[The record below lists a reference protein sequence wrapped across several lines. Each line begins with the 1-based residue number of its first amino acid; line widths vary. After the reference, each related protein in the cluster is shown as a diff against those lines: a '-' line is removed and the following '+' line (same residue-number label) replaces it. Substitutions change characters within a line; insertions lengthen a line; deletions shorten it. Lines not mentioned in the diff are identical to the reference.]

1 MGQQWEFPA
10 FFIYDWAKLEQCEQ
24 GEALKSVGYAFI
36 KNKNMLW
43 PASVCLIAVLLTIVI
58 INTVVGLLVYYFD
71 PAQSIYW
78 HVLSPY
84 LIALVGSIMVV
95 SVLYEFY
102 VFRAGG
108 YSLARQMGARRLS
121 LIESVPEESVALK
134 IAEQLADTFLIE
146 PPAVYVLPDEVGVNA
161 LTAGFNPGNTA
172 IILTW
177 GALQNLDEIELYG
190 LLSHEFN
197 KILSGEAAENTR
209 LKILYSSL
217 TTFSQ
222 WGSKIAKRG
231 FYRNGMPAE
240 NKFETLFV
248 GIGAVIWLIGSLG
261 VLITRFIKYISLG
274 GRTFKNDQKTRRL
287 IQNDAN
293 VQTLLR
299 IYVHHSGS
307 QIHSE
312 YAESISH
319 MCFANSLS
327 QQNWLNIHPSIEQR
341 IYEMNP
347 SLIQDLQLENLKK
360 LQNQPLFSLFR
371 SLEEMAVTS
380 AASWSSPQPLP
391 LLRLSP
397 ISFAIK
403 DAVKPLNPENRA
415 NTPRPELIER
425 ALQTATGSREVMVAI
440 LMIRQYRE
448 FIPTDAEVSRAI
460 VDSLLN
466 LDGRVHISIF
476 QQACKNI
483 GGMPTTVARQF
494 VMKLARIIQED
505 GEIGLLDALLL
516 ECVKYELN
524 LLPVHTPTALEEV
537 KPQIVRLIDA
547 LLHVQQINSD
557 NQLDVRERILK
568 RILTQ
573 KELEMYTEISD
584 EPIDLAEIL
593 NDISGLLLRDRLSI
607 LGIAEICLWND
618 RIITQD
624 EFDVMELLYWR
635 LGFEVD
641 EIVDQMQKK
650 NSIMII

>member
-1 MGQQWEFPA
+1 
-10 FFIYDWAKLEQCEQ
+10 
-24 GEALKSVGYAFI
+24 
-36 KNKNMLW
+36 MLW
-43 PASVCLIAVLLTIVI
+43 PASVCLIAVLLTIAI

-524 LLPVHTPTALEEV
+524 LLPLHTPTALEEV

-584 EPIDLAEIL
+584 EPVDLAEIL

>member
-1 MGQQWEFPA
+1 
-10 FFIYDWAKLEQCEQ
+10 
-24 GEALKSVGYAFI
+24 
-36 KNKNMLW
+36 MLW

-102 VFRAGG
+102 VFRTGG

-217 TTFSQ
+217 TIFSQ

-380 AASWSSPQPLP
+380 TASWSSPQPLP

-415 NTPRPELIER
+415 NTSRPELIER

-524 LLPVHTPTALEEV
+524 LLPLHTPTALEEV

-584 EPIDLAEIL
+584 EPIDLAEVL

>member
-1 MGQQWEFPA
+1 MRN
-10 FFIYDWAKLEQCEQ
+10 
-24 GEALKSVGYAFI
+24 VGYDFI
-36 KNKNMLW
+36 KNKNIVL
-43 PASVCLIAVLLTIVI
+43 PVSFCLIAVLLTIFI
-58 INTVVGLLVYYFD
+58 INTVVGLFVFYVD
-71 PAQSIYW
+71 STQSNFW
-78 HVLSPY
+78 HMLSPY
-84 LIALVGSIMVV
+84 LIALLLCVMLI
-95 SVLYEFY
+95 SVIYEFY
-102 VFRAGG
+102 LFRNGG
-108 YSLARQMGARRLS
+108 YSLAKQMGARRLS
-121 LIESVPEESVALK
+121 PMESIPEESAALQ
-134 IAEQLADTFLIE
+134 ITQQLADTFLIE
-146 PPAVYVLPDEVGVNA
+146 PPAVYVLPDEVGVNT
-161 LTAGFNPGNTA
+161 LTAGFSPRDTA

-177 GALQNLDEIELYG
+177 GAVQTLDKVELYG

-197 KILSGEAAENTR
+197 KILSGETAENTR

-222 WGSKIAKRG
+222 WGSKIAKSG
-231 FYRNGMPAE
+231 FYRTDIRRE
-240 NKFETLFV
+240 NKFETFYV
-248 GIGAVIWLIGSLG
+248 AIGAVIWLIGSLG

-293 VQTLLR
+293 IQTLLR
-299 IYVHHSGS
+299 IHVHHSGS
-307 QIHSE
+307 QIYSE

-327 QQNWLNIHPSIEQR
+327 PQNWLNIHPNINQR
-341 IYEMNP
+341 IYELNP
-347 SLIQDLQLENLKK
+347 ALIQDLQLENLKK
-360 LQNQPLFSLFR
+360 LKNQPLFSLFR
-371 SLEEMAVTS
+371 SLEEVVPETAM
-380 AASWSSPQPLP
+380 SWSSPQPLP

-403 DAVKPLNPENRA
+403 DAIKPLNPELRLSM
-415 NTPRPELIER
+415 PRPELLER

-448 FIPTDAEVSRAI
+448 FIPTEAEVSRAI

-494 VMKLARIIQED
+494 LMKLARIIQED

-524 LLPVHTPTALEEV
+524 LLPAHIPTALDEV

-547 LLHVQQINSD
+547 LLHVQQINSG
-557 NQLDVRERILK
+557 NQLEVRERILN
-568 RILTQ
+568 RILSAR
-573 KELEMYTEISD
+573 ELDLYNEISD

-593 NDISGLLLRDRLSI
+593 NDIAGLLLRERLGI
-607 LGIAEICLWND
+607 LGIAEACLWSD
-618 RIITQD
+618 RIVTQD
-624 EFDVMELLYWR
+624 ELDVMELLYWR
-635 LGFEVD
+635 LGFEA
-641 EIVDQMQKK
+641 EQIIQQMLKK
-650 NSIMII
+650 NSLTIM

>member
-1 MGQQWEFPA
+1 MRN
-10 FFIYDWAKLEQCEQ
+10 
-24 GEALKSVGYAFI
+24 VGYDFI
-36 KNKNMLW
+36 KNKNIVL
-43 PASVCLIAVLLTIVI
+43 PVSFCLIAVLLTIFI
-58 INTVVGLLVYYFD
+58 INTVVGLFVFYVD
-71 PAQSIYW
+71 STQSIFW
-78 HVLSPY
+78 HMLSPY
-84 LIALVGSIMVV
+84 LIALLLCVMLI
-95 SVLYEFY
+95 SVIYEFY
-102 VFRAGG
+102 LFRNGG
-108 YSLARQMGARRLS
+108 YSLAKQMGARRLS
-121 LIESVPEESVALK
+121 PMESIPEESAALQ
-134 IAEQLADTFLIE
+134 ITQQLADTFLIE
-146 PPAVYVLPDEVGVNA
+146 PPAVYVLPDEVGVNT
-161 LTAGFNPGNTA
+161 LTAGFSPRDIA

-177 GALQNLDEIELYG
+177 GAVQTLDKVELYG

-197 KILSGEAAENTR
+197 KILSGETAENTR

-222 WGSKIAKRG
+222 WGSKIAKSG
-231 FYRNGMPAE
+231 FYRTGIRRE
-240 NKFETLFV
+240 NKFETFYV
-248 GIGAVIWLIGSLG
+248 AIGAVIWLIGSLG

-293 VQTLLR
+293 IQTLLR
-299 IYVHHSGS
+299 IHVHHSGS
-307 QIHSE
+307 QIYSE

-327 QQNWLNIHPSIEQR
+327 PQNWLNIHPNINQR
-341 IYEMNP
+341 IYELNP
-347 SLIQDLQLENLKK
+347 ALIQDLQLENLKK
-360 LQNQPLFSLFR
+360 LKNQPLFSLFR
-371 SLEEMAVTS
+371 SLEEVVPETAM
-380 AASWSSPQPLP
+380 SWSSPQPLP

-403 DAVKPLNPENRA
+403 DAIKPLNPELRLSM
-415 NTPRPELIER
+415 PRPELLER

-448 FIPTDAEVSRAI
+448 FIPTEAEVSRAI

-494 VMKLARIIQED
+494 LMKLARIIQED

-524 LLPVHTPTALEEV
+524 LLPAHIPTALDEV

-547 LLHVQQINSD
+547 LLHVQQINSG
-557 NQLDVRERILK
+557 NQLEVRERILN
-568 RILTQ
+568 RILSAR
-573 KELEMYTEISD
+573 ELDLYNEISD

-593 NDISGLLLRDRLSI
+593 NDISGLLLRERLGI
-607 LGIAEICLWND
+607 LGIAEACLWSD
-618 RIITQD
+618 RIVTQD
-624 EFDVMELLYWR
+624 ELDVMELLYWR
-635 LGFEVD
+635 LGFEA
-641 EIVDQMQKK
+641 EQIIQQMLKK
-650 NSIMII
+650 NSLTIM

>member
-1 MGQQWEFPA
+1 
-10 FFIYDWAKLEQCEQ
+10 
-24 GEALKSVGYAFI
+24 
-36 KNKNMLW
+36 MLW
-43 PASVCLIAVLLTIVI
+43 PASVCLIAVLLTIAI

-380 AASWSSPQPLP
+380 AAAWSSPQPLP

-524 LLPVHTPTALEEV
+524 LLPLHTPTALEEV

>member
-1 MGQQWEFPA
+1 
-10 FFIYDWAKLEQCEQ
+10 
-24 GEALKSVGYAFI
+24 LKSVGYAFI

-43 PASVCLIAVLLTIVI
+43 PASVCLIAVLLTIAI

-380 AASWSSPQPLP
+380 TASWSSPQPLP

-448 FIPTDAEVSRAI
+448 FIPPDAEVSRAI

-524 LLPVHTPTALEEV
+524 LLPLHTPTALEEV

>member
-1 MGQQWEFPA
+1 
-10 FFIYDWAKLEQCEQ
+10 
-24 GEALKSVGYAFI
+24 
-36 KNKNMLW
+36 MLW
-43 PASVCLIAVLLTIVI
+43 PASVCLIAVLLTIAI

-380 AASWSSPQPLP
+380 TASWSSPQPLP

-524 LLPVHTPTALEEV
+524 LLPLHTPTALEEV

>member
-1 MGQQWEFPA
+1 
-10 FFIYDWAKLEQCEQ
+10 
-24 GEALKSVGYAFI
+24 LKSAGYSFI
-36 KNKNMLW
+36 QNKNMVW
-43 PASVCLIAVLLTIVI
+43 SASVCMLAVLLTLFILNI
-58 INTVVGLLVYYFD
+58 IMGLLVFYID
-71 PAQSIYW
+71 HTQSIFW

-84 LIALVGSIMVV
+84 LIVLLLSVMTI

-102 VFRAGG
+102 VLRAGG
-108 YSLARQMGARRLS
+108 HSLAKQLGARRLS
-121 LIESVPEESVALK
+121 LIESIPEESVALK
-134 IAEQLADTFLIE
+134 ITEQLADTFLIE
-146 PPAVYVLPDEVGVNA
+146 TPAVYVLPGEVGVNA
-161 LTAGFNPGNTA
+161 LTAGFYPRDIV

-177 GALQNLDEIELYG
+177 GALQNLDELELYG

-197 KILSGEAAENTR
+197 KILSGETAENTR

-222 WGSKIAKRG
+222 WGSKIAKLG
-231 FYRNGMPAE
+231 FTKHGQAHTH
-240 NKFETLFV
+240 KFATFFV
-248 GIGAVIWLIGSLG
+248 AMGGVIWLIGSLG

-327 QQNWLNIHPSIEQR
+327 PQNWMNIHPSIEQR
-341 IYEMNP
+341 IYELNP
-347 SLIQDLQLENLKK
+347 GLVQDLQLENLKK
-360 LQNQPLFSLFR
+360 IRNQPLFSLFR
-371 SLEEMAVTS
+371 SLDEMNGKIYS
-380 AASWSSPQPLP
+380 PWSSPQPLP

-397 ISFAIK
+397 ISFAIN
-403 DAVKPLNPENRA
+403 DAIKPLNPAIRNNMR
-415 NTPRPELIER
+415 RPELIQR
-425 ALQTATGSREVMVAI
+425 ALQTATGSREVMVSI

-448 FIPTDAEVSRAI
+448 FIPADAEVSRAI

-476 QQACKNI
+476 YEACKNI
-483 GGMPTTVARQF
+483 GAMPASIARQF
-494 VMKLARIIQED
+494 LMKLARIIQED

-516 ECVKYELN
+516 EYVKFELN
-524 LLPVHTPTALEEV
+524 LLPLHTPTSLEEV
-537 KPQIVRLIDA
+537 KPHIVRLIDA
-547 LLHVQQINSD
+547 LLHVQQINSV
-557 NQLDVRERILK
+557 NQLDVREKILK
-568 RILTQ
+568 RVLTA

-593 NDISGLLLRDRLSI
+593 NDIAGLLLRDRLSI
-607 LGIAEICLWND
+607 LGIAELCLWND

-624 EFDVMELLYWR
+624 ELDVLQLLYWR
-635 LGFEVD
+635 LGFETNEMV
-641 EIVDQMQKK
+641 EQMQKK
-650 NSIMII
+650 NSLIIV

>member
-1 MGQQWEFPA
+1 M
-10 FFIYDWAKLEQCEQ
+10 
-24 GEALKSVGYAFI
+24 KSVGYAFI

-43 PASVCLIAVLLTIVI
+43 PASVCLIAVLLTIAI

-84 LIALVGSIMVV
+84 LIGLVGSIMVV

-177 GALQNLDEIELYG
+177 GALQNLDEMELYG

-197 KILSGEAAENTR
+197 KILSGETAENTR

-222 WGSKIAKRG
+222 WGSKIAKAG
-231 FYRNGMPAE
+231 FYHHGVTHQ
-240 NKFETLFV
+240 NKFETLYV
-248 GIGAVIWLIGSLG
+248 VIGAIIWLIGSLG
-261 VLITRFIKYISLG
+261 ILITRLIKYISLG
-274 GRTFKNDQKTRRL
+274 GRTYKNDQKTKRL

-415 NTPRPELIER
+415 NTLRPELIER

>member
-1 MGQQWEFPA
+1 MRN
-10 FFIYDWAKLEQCEQ
+10 
-24 GEALKSVGYAFI
+24 VGYDFI
-36 KNKNMLW
+36 KNKNIVL
-43 PASVCLIAVLLTIVI
+43 PVSFCLIAVLLTIFI
-58 INTVVGLLVYYFD
+58 INTVVGLFVFYVD
-71 PAQSIYW
+71 STQSIFW
-78 HVLSPY
+78 HMLSPY
-84 LIALVGSIMVV
+84 LIALLLCAMMI
-95 SVLYEFY
+95 SVIYEFY
-102 VFRAGG
+102 LFRNGG
-108 YSLARQMGARRLS
+108 YSLAKQMGARRLS
-121 LIESVPEESVALK
+121 PMESIPEESVALQ
-134 IAEQLADTFLIE
+134 ITQQLADTFLIE
-146 PPAVYVLPDEVGVNA
+146 PPAVYVLPDEVGVNT
-161 LTAGFNPGNTA
+161 LTAGFSPRDTA

-177 GALQNLDEIELYG
+177 GAVQTLDKVELYG

-197 KILSGEAAENTR
+197 KILSGETAENTR

-222 WGSKIAKRG
+222 WGSKIAKSG
-231 FYRNGMPAE
+231 FYRTGIRRE
-240 NKFETLFV
+240 NKFETFYV
-248 GIGAVIWLIGSLG
+248 AIGAVIWLIGSLG

-293 VQTLLR
+293 IQTLLR
-299 IYVHHSGS
+299 IHVHHSGS
-307 QIHSE
+307 QIYSE

-327 QQNWLNIHPSIEQR
+327 PQNWLNIHPNINQR
-341 IYEMNP
+341 IYELNP
-347 SLIQDLQLENLKK
+347 ALIQDLQLENLKK
-360 LQNQPLFSLFR
+360 LKNQPLFSLFR
-371 SLEEMAVTS
+371 SLEEVVPETAM
-380 AASWSSPQPLP
+380 SWSSPQPLP

-403 DAVKPLNPENRA
+403 DAIKPLNPELRLSM
-415 NTPRPELIER
+415 PRPELLER

-448 FIPTDAEVSRAI
+448 FIPTEAEVSRAI

-494 VMKLARIIQED
+494 LMKLARIIQED

-524 LLPVHTPTALEEV
+524 LLSAHIPTALDEV

-547 LLHVQQINSD
+547 LLHVQQINSG
-557 NQLDVRERILK
+557 NQLEVRERILN
-568 RILTQ
+568 RILSAR
-573 KELEMYTEISD
+573 ELDLYNEISD

-593 NDISGLLLRDRLSI
+593 NDIAGLLLRERLGI
-607 LGIAEICLWND
+607 LGIAEACLWSD
-618 RIITQD
+618 RIVTQD
-624 EFDVMELLYWR
+624 ELDVMELLYWR
-635 LGFEVD
+635 LGFEA
-641 EIVDQMQKK
+641 EQIIQQMLKK
-650 NSIMII
+650 NSLTIM